1 MTAVHQMVMTTP
13 WIDTRFR
20 SPEPVPSMYFRHN
33 SLATEAINGTMVC
46 VTKEAKIPTRL
57 ERALMRAIRESG
69 LTQLEL
75 ASRTDVEQAT
85 ISRFLSEDPRIH
97 RTLTLPV
104 ADRLCRVLGLRLVRR
119 PQKRKDRK
127 DA

>member
-1 MTAVHQMVMTTP
+1 
-13 WIDTRFR
+13 
-20 SPEPVPSMYFRHN
+20 
-33 SLATEAINGTMVC
+33 MVC